1 MTGHGCTRIDLVLVN
16 MVARAA
22 FKKYEQ
28 VYGQGIA
35 KHSMLVADYDLP
47 AFGAKV
53 SMPRTPNS
61 VINLERYEL
70 PEAVREELVY
80 FAIPPATMTTFEE
93 CLSQGNFTDAMHIPF
108 GTKPRRIISRFRL
121 KPAHYPR
128 SAGAEGKFPL

>member
-93 CLSQGNFTDAMHIPF
+93 CLSQGYFTEAYAVWNN
-108 GTKPRRIISRFRL
+108 T
-121 KPAHYPR
+121 
-128 SAGAEGKFPL
+128 AGNHLALQV